1 MDMQIGSV
9 TGVNFPLIYF
19 VEGTLVY
26 HSLGGSNLVTKY
38 TFSGVSSV
46 ITKKHHTWKNI
57 LGKMW

>member
-1 MDMQIGSV
+1 MDIQIGSV
-9 TGVNFPLIYF
+9 EGVNFPMIYF
-19 VEGTLVY
+19 VEVTSV
-26 HSLGGSNLVTKY
+26 HPSIGGSNLVTKY